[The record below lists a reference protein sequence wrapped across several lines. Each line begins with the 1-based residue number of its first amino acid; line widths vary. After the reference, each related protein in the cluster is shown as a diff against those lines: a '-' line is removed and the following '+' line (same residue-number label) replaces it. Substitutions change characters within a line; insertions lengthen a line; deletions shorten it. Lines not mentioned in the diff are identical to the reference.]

1 MVIGIRGHRGPGD
14 IGADCLVDGFRQEI
28 RIAAPAPSPAIKA
41 AGVIGLTDWFRLSA
55 AYAADLK

>member
-41 AGVIGLTDWFRLSA
+41 AGATWLTDWRRLSA
-55 AYAADLK
+55 TYVADLK